1 MGGNMTTGEA
11 YLQNRESLV
20 QALQNA
26 KTIKEGMTAIQ
37 MAFERTAAVLAQ
49 NEENELDRQR
59 AQAVIA
65 VAKQAPMFL
74 KGIRAEG
81 QLIAKQPE
89 ETEAGQ
95 KLGKGAMLQIA
106 GAGIM
111 AVLAVYEGISGKWT
125 FALLAVIAVLL
136 MFLGSKE
143 KQPEERMYRAEG
155 KAVLDAEEILRSME
169 EICRCID
176 RAVTDLALIDREETG
191 KAMEIQEDALLDL
204 MSTLMEARESGR
216 EDLALESLGEA
227 EQTLRRLGIEAIRY
241 SAERRD
247 LFDVLPTLGD
257 SRTVRPALIS
267 GDKVL
272 RRGVA
277 AVKTREV
284 TM

>member
-1 MGGNMTTGEA
+1 MTTGEA

-26 KTIKEGMTAIQ
+26 KTVKEGMTAIQ

-111 AVLAVYEGISGKWT
+111 AVLAV
-125 FALLAVIAVLL
+125 LL

-191 KAMEIQEDALLDL
+191 KAMEMQEDALLDL
-204 MSTLMEARESGR
+204 MSALMEARESGR